1 MVCAYPD
8 YYDEFKCTAGSC
20 RHSCCVGWEI
30 DIDDES
36 LARFSKEDGALGD
49 ELRKNISLENGAHFI
64 LDHNER
70 CPFLDGKNLCR
81 LITAKG
87 EEFICEICR
96 DHPRFRSFLPG
107 RTEIG
112 LGLCCEEAARIII
125 TKKTP
130 FRIIENGE
138 NERDEE
144 TENIVNG
151 RRELLDI
158 ATDRSLDINGRMR
171 KMQKLYSP
179 VAEKTPAQWAE
190 FFLSLER
197 MDEAWTQPLEKLKNC
212 EKFAVPNTVEY
223 EQLLC
228 YFLYRHVPECYDD
241 FDADSKILF
250 AILSVQILSALNE
263 SGSAEELIELA
274 RLYSAEI
281 EYSDENPQKIYEVI

>member
-1 MVCAYPD
+1 MVFAYLD
-8 YYDEFKCTAGSC
+8 YYNEFRCTAGSC

-36 LARFSKEDGALGD
+36 LARFQCAEGALGK
-49 ELRKNISLENGAHFI
+49 ELREKISLENGAHFV
-64 LDHNER
+64 LGENER

-158 ATDRSLDINGRMR
+158 ATDRSLDINERMR
-171 KMQKLYSP
+171 KMQEKYSP
-179 VAEKTPAQWAE
+179 MAEKTPAQWAE

-197 MDEAWTQPLEKLKNC
+197 MDEAWTQQLEKLKNC
-212 EKFAVPNTVEY
+212 EKFAVPNTLGY
-223 EQLLC
+223 EQLLS